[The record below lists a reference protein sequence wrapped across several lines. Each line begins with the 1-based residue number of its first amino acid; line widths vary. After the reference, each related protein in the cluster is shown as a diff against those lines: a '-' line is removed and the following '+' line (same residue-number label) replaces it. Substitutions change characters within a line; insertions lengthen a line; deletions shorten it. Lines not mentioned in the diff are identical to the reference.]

1 MGEKL
6 FVKIIHPAAA
16 SLNYNLK
23 NNMKKKVG
31 LIILDGW
38 GIGAKDDSDGVF
50 LAKTPFFDSL
60 INKYPNAHLTT
71 FGKEVGL
78 PDGQM
83 GNSEVGHLN
92 IGAGRIVYQDLL
104 RINNEIEDGS
114 FFKNPQLLKAI
125 QTATKNKSAI
135 HLMGLVSNG
144 GVHSSLDH
152 LLSLCSF
159 FKENFSGRV
168 YIHGFSDG
176 RDCGPNT
183 GIESFEKLHNHIKN
197 SNIVLS
203 SIIGRYFAMD
213 RDQRWERIKKAY
225 DLLVDGTGEIKEN
238 YSTAFKD
245 SYSNDITDE
254 FLEPVKIQNNK
265 GTILDNDLVVCFNFR
280 TDRCRQISTALTQ
293 NNFSEHGMKIKPLHF
308 YTMTNYDRTFKN
320 VEVIYDKNNL
330 PMTLG
335 EVLSINNKKQ
345 LRIAETEKYP
355 HVTYFFSG
363 GREKEFDGEARIV
376 ISSPKV
382 ATYDLQ
388 PEMSAENVAS
398 SAIEFLKEKKSDF
411 LCLNFANPDMVGHT
425 GVPNAIVKACETVDN
440 CLEKLVKYL
449 TELDYSIIIIADHG
463 NADKM
468 KNKDGSAH
476 TAHTVNM
483 VPVIVLDRNVK
494 VVENGKLADIAPS
507 ILKLMEIEKPK
518 EMTGVSII

>member
-1 MGEKL
+1 
-6 FVKIIHPAAA
+6 
-16 SLNYNLK
+16 LNYTLK
-23 NNMKKKVG
+23 NNMKKKAG

-50 LAKTPFFDSL
+50 LANTPFFDNL
-60 INKYPNAHLTT
+60 INQYPNAHLTT

-104 RINNEIEDGS
+104 RINNAIEDGS

-125 QTATKNKSAI
+125 RTATNNKSAI
-135 HLMGLVSNG
+135 HLMGLVSEG

-159 FKENFSGRV
+159 LKENFSGRV

-176 RDCGPNT
+176 RDCGPTT
-183 GIESFEKLHNHIKN
+183 GIESFEKLHHHIHN

-203 SIIGRYFAMD
+203 SIIGRYYAMD

-225 DLLVDGTGEIKEN
+225 DLLIDGTGEIKED
-238 YSTAFKD
+238 YSSAFKE
-245 SYSNDITDE
+245 SYSKKITDE
-254 FLEPVKIQNNK
+254 FLEPVKIKDNN

-280 TDRCRQISTALTQ
+280 TDRCRQITTALTQ
-293 NNFSEHGMKIKPLHF
+293 SNFSEHGMKIKPLHF
-308 YTMTNYDRTFKN
+308 YTMTNYDKTFKN
-320 VEVIYDKNNL
+320 IEVIYDKNNL

-335 EVLSINNKKQ
+335 EVLSNKNKKQ

-363 GREKEFDGEARIV
+363 GREQVFEGESRIV
-376 ISSPKV
+376 VSSPKV

-388 PEMSAENVAS
+388 PEMSAEKVAS
-398 SAIEFLKEKKSDF
+398 STVNFLKEKKPDF

-425 GVPNAIVKACETVDN
+425 GVQNAIIKACETVDN
-440 CLEKLVKYL
+440 CLKKVVNSLI
-449 TELDYSIIIIADHG
+449 ELDYSVIIIADHG
-463 NADKM
+463 NADKL
-468 KNKDGSAH
+468 KNKDGSPH

-483 VPVIVLDRNVK
+483 VPVIVLDQNVK
-494 VVENGKLADIAPS
+494 EVQNGKLADIAPS

-518 EMTGVSII
+518 EMSGESII

>member
-1 MGEKL
+1 M
-6 FVKIIHPAAA
+6 
-16 SLNYNLK
+16 SYSLK
-23 NNMKKKVG
+23 NNMEKKVG

-38 GIGAKDDSDGVF
+38 GVGAKDDSDGVH
-50 LAKTPFFDSL
+50 LAKTPFFDNL
-60 INKYPNAHLTT
+60 INKYPNAHLKT
-71 FGKEVGL
+71 FGKDVGL

-104 RINNEIEDGS
+104 RINNAIEDGS
-114 FFKNPQLLKAI
+114 FFKNSQLLKAI
-125 QTATKNKSAI
+125 QTATKNNSAI
-135 HLMGLVSNG
+135 HLMGLVSTG

-159 FKENFSGRV
+159 LKENFSGSV

-176 RDCGPNT
+176 RDCGPNS
-183 GIESFEKLHNHIKN
+183 GIESFKKLNEHIQD

-203 SIIGRYFAMD
+203 SIIGRYYAMD

-225 DLLVDGTGEIKEN
+225 DLLVDGIGEIKQD
-238 YSTAFKD
+238 YSIAFNE
-245 SYSNDITDE
+245 SYSNKITDE
-254 FLEPVKIQNNK
+254 FFEPVKIKNNE
-265 GTILDNDLVVCFNFR
+265 GTIQDNDLVICFNFR
-280 TDRCRQISTALTQ
+280 TDRCRQITTVLTQ
-293 NNFSEHGMKIKPLHF
+293 KNFSEHGMEIKSIYF

-320 VEVIYDKNNL
+320 VEVIYDKDNL
-330 PMTLG
+330 TMTLG
-335 EVLSINNKKQ
+335 EVLSNKNKKQ
-345 LRIAETEKYP
+345 LRIAETEKHP

-363 GREKEFDGEARIV
+363 GRENEFDGEYRIV
-376 ISSPKV
+376 VNSPKV

-388 PEMSAENVAS
+388 PEMSAEQVAS
-398 SAIEFLKEKKSDF
+398 SAVDFLNQNTPDF

-425 GVPNAIVKACETVDN
+425 GVQKAIIKACETVDN
-440 CLEKLVKYL
+440 CLERLVNCL
-449 TELDYSIIIIADHG
+449 IELDYSIIIIADHG

-483 VPVIVLDRNVK
+483 VPVIVLDQNIK

-507 ILKLMEIEKPK
+507 ILKLMDIDKPK
-518 EMTGVSII
+518 EMTGVSLI

>member
-1 MGEKL
+1 
-6 FVKIIHPAAA
+6 
-16 SLNYNLK
+16 
-23 NNMKKKVG
+23 MKKKAG

-50 LAKTPFFDSL
+50 LANTPFFDNL
-60 INKYPNAHLTT
+60 INNNPNAHLTT

-104 RINNEIEDGS
+104 RINNAIEDGS

-125 QTATKNKSAI
+125 QTANNNKSAI
-135 HLMGLVSNG
+135 HLIGLVSEG
-144 GVHSSLDH
+144 GVHSSLNH

-159 FKENFSGRV
+159 LKENFSGRV

-183 GIESFEKLHNHIKN
+183 GIESFEKLHQHIHN

-203 SIIGRYFAMD
+203 SIIGRYYAMD

-225 DLLVDGTGEIKEN
+225 DLLVDGIGEIKEN
-238 YSTAFKD
+238 YSTAFKE

-254 FLEPVKIQNNK
+254 FFEPVKIKNKK
-265 GTILDNDLVVCFNFR
+265 GTILDNDLVICFNFR
-280 TDRCRQISTALTQ
+280 TDRCRQITTVLTQ
-293 NNFSEHGMKIKPLHF
+293 KNFSEHGMEIKSIYF

-320 VEVIYDKNNL
+320 VEVIYDKDNL
-330 PMTLG
+330 TMTLG
-335 EVLSINNKKQ
+335 EVLSNKNKKQ
-345 LRIAETEKYP
+345 LRIAETEKHP

-363 GREKEFDGEARIV
+363 GRENEFDGEYRIV
-376 ISSPKV
+376 VNSPKV

-388 PEMSAENVAS
+388 PEMSAEQVAS
-398 SAIEFLKEKKSDF
+398 SAVDFLNQNTPDF

-425 GVPNAIVKACETVDN
+425 GVQKAIIKACETVDN
-440 CLEKLVKYL
+440 CLERLVNCL
-449 TELDYSIIIIADHG
+449 IELDYSIIIIADHG

-483 VPVIVLDRNVK
+483 VPVIVLDQNIK

-507 ILKLMEIEKPK
+507 ILKLMDIDKPK
-518 EMTGVSII
+518 EMTGVSLI